1 VGHGGFGLLNM
12 VGFVDWSKEG
22 NWMLTTDMLASV
34 YVDFKLMIVMRSDCK
49 INNKERGGEGRIT
62 M

>member
-1 VGHGGFGLLNM
+1 
-12 VGFVDWSKEG
+12 
-22 NWMLTTDMLASV
+22 MLTIYMLASV

-49 INNKERGGEGRIT
+49 INNKGGKKGRIT